1 MRLYLRTIMPKIR
14 AMKEDDIEA
23 ALRLGMRTPE
33 LHDHQ
38 EPSYLSYE
46 TLRGLIQS
54 EHDIVLALVEGKK
67 LLGFALCTYH
77 PLTKEAYLQNMV
89 VDTAYRS
96 RGWGKALSKAIFE
109 NLREKGA
116 VSIWA
121 LVRDTN
127 GGMKKFLK
135 RQDFREGNSF
145 TLMEHDLTKKEAE
158 E

>member
-1 MRLYLRTIMPKIR
+1 MPKIR

-54 EHDIVLALVEGKK
+54 EHDTVLALVEGKK

-77 PLTKEAYLQNMV
+77 PLTKEAYLQDMV
-89 VDTAYRS
+89 VVSEYRS
-96 RGWGKALSKAIFE
+96 KGWGKELTKAILE

-127 GGMKKFLK
+127 GGMKRFLK
-135 RQDFREGNSF
+135 RQHFEEGNNF
-145 TLMEHDLTKKEAE
+145 TLMERDLTKRDKDAVE